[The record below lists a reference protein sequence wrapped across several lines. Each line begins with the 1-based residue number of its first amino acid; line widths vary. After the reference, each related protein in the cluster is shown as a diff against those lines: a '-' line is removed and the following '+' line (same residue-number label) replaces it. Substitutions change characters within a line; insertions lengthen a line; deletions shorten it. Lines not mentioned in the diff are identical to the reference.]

1 MALLESYTVTV
12 TRRLAH
18 FTESKLLLFPL
29 SYFIHYTM
37 ASRYALYYTTT
48 IILLFT
54 FSHKYSHI
62 MPLLLPLLPPVGGLD
77 IGAKDENDIEL
88 MNHKTYNNVS
98 WPSISF
104 LYLQSTFRVIFL
116 PWIEIL
122 SLLFLIKIVEQ
133 LSFENELRS

>member
-1 MALLESYTVTV
+1 MHVALPECYTVTI

-37 ASRYALYYTTT
+37 ASRYSLYYTATT

-62 MPLLLPLLPPVGGLD
+62 MPFLLPLLPPVGGLD

-88 MNHKTYNNVS
+88 MNHKTHNNVS
-98 WPSISF
+98 WPSITISYI
-104 LYLQSTFRVIFL
+104 LEHSMQVIFFISKKSHL
-116 PWIEIL
+116 FHFLLRIL
-122 SLLFLIKIVEQ
+122 FRL
-133 LSFENELRS
+133 